1 MANLYSRR
9 FKCLLRPFFALG
21 NEPANLE
28 LGQCLQLQNLAP
40 LEAFF
45 CTSKGTVHLVNNQFL
60 QLHILAPLA
69 DIFCTSNGA
78 SLFSTWPICT
88 AAAISA
94 PPGHFLHLQWPSSSG
109 TWPVFYSFS
118 FQCPSQPFFALAM
131 CTDENE

>member
-21 NEPANLE
+21 NDPANLE

-60 QLHILAPLA
+60 H
-69 DIFCTSNGA
+69 
-78 SLFSTWPICT
+78 STVT
-88 AAAISA
+88 YFSA
-94 PPGHFLHLQWPSSSG
+94 PSGHFLH
-109 TWPVFYSFS
+109 
-118 FQCPSQPFFALAM
+118 
-131 CTDENE
+131 